1 MKIVASFAMI
11 GMLMSGCAAID
22 SPEKA
27 RARTVLAC
35 DGYART
41 LSTLAVYRQKD
52 RLSAEQIRTV
62 DQARPF
68 FNASCDRAAE
78 PVGPATLDRM
88 ESMLLDMAMIQTEM
102 QK

>member
-1 MKIVASFAMI
+1 MKVIASLAMI

-41 LSTLAVYRQKD
+41 LSTLSVYRQKD
-52 RLSAEQIRTV
+52 RLTPAQIRSV

-68 FNASCDRAAE
+68 FNEACDRDAE
-78 PVGPATLDRM
+78 PVGPATLDKM
-88 ESMLLDMAMIQTEM
+88 EAMLLDMAMIQTEVA
-102 QK
+102 K